1 MDLNNTSDTDFNRKK
16 KPLAG
21 TNKIGLGANQ
31 HPETWIPQQP
41 VNLSLSGTIKQPL
54 NTAPFNPASPTP
66 LTPLVKA
73 TNASPTYTN
82 TATTTPIA
90 SNNPVAMNAPKFD
103 LAANAAD
110 KLVKVE
116 PYNLAQNVPN
126 LSPTPKLS
134 PAPHTAPPT
143 PPVQAFGDKMASG
156 GYVPPTA
163 PSIGQKL
170 VGVGKGLVR
179 NGIQGA
185 ALEGATQ
192 ANNYLLDRDLKNGAF
207 TDNASRV
214 QNFGTGARLV
224 GTAVLDNPI
233 LKRAGNQVADTIN
246 ANVIKPVL
254 SGTQAAYDYAF
265 TSPNELKAR
274 NQSAP
279 AQATQPLRNVQVP
292 DLNTPQVA
300 QSLHQMANRPS
311 LVGTKTSVDQMMNT
325 NTLPPATMGT
335 QAAMSPVN
343 LPNRITAALND
354 PNNYHEHLMQ
364 NAKNAGIDKFQP
376 NLNYADDLNALGGAR
391 KLVGTQPPTQDS
403 QQQAPVTQRLVGTVN
418 GKPVFKDSNGV
429 TSMNG
434 KVINDGKQ
442 DAENR
447 KILPNWAIDKLRSQ
461 ALYEHNPQALQAL
474 LSLQHGNQTGDL
486 ENRKL
491 GFEQDK
497 FGKTSQL
504 AQQEQEFTQGIQN
517 RQVGLQ
523 ESNAQWEREKP
534 TQQFE
539 NERANLQRQALVGSE
554 EARQKLAA
562 FDPAKLEKIST
573 STTDAAG
580 NKYATE
586 RLVNPNHETT
596 LDDIKAFAAA
606 QRVQEP
612 VIDEPKKKKGL
623 LAGLFSSNEPSTSQ
637 DAPPTFKKGDP
648 IEGAVNAKGRQF
660 REGENVITPDGKKAR
675 IVRGEPVLI

>member
-1 MDLNNTSDTDFNRKK
+1 MDLNNSSNTDFNRKR
-16 KPLAG
+16 KPLVG
-21 TNKIGLGANQ
+21 TNEIGLGANQ
-31 HPETWIPQQP
+31 HPETWIPQNN
-41 VNLSLSGTIKQPL
+41 VNPSLSGTVKQSL

-66 LTPLVKA
+66 LTPIVRA
-73 TNASPTYTN
+73 TNASPIYTN

-90 SNNPVAMNAPKFD
+90 STNPIAMNAPKVD

-116 PYNLAQNVPN
+116 PFNLVQNAPR
-126 LSPTPKLS
+126 LSPAPKLS
-134 PAPHTAPPT
+134 PAPQTAPTT
-143 PPVQAFGDKMASG
+143 PLTQAFGDKMASG
-156 GYVPPTA
+156 GYVPPAA

-214 QNFGTGARLV
+214 QNFATGARLV
-224 GTAVLDNPI
+224 GTAVLDNPM
-233 LKRAGNQVADTIN
+233 LKQAGNQVADTIN
-246 ANVIKPVL
+246 KNVVRPVL

-274 NQSAP
+274 NQNAP

-292 DLNTPQVA
+292 DLNAPQVA
-300 QSLHQMANRPS
+300 QSLNQMANRSS
-311 LVGTKTSVDQMMNT
+311 LVGTKTSIDT
-325 NTLPPATMGT
+325 TTLPPAPTGT

-343 LPNRITAALND
+343 TPNRITAALND

-364 NAKNAGIDKFQP
+364 IVKNAGIDKFQP
-376 NLNYADDLNALGGAR
+376 NLNYADDINALGGVR
-391 KLVGTQPPTQDS
+391 KLVGTQDR
-403 QQQAPVTQRLVGTVN
+403 QQQAPVTQRLVGTAN
-418 GKPVFKDSNGV
+418 GQQVFKDSNGV

-442 DAENR
+442 DAENQ

-461 ALYEHNPQALQAL
+461 ALYEKNPNALQAL
-474 LSLQHGNQTGDL
+474 LNLQHGNQTGDL

-497 FGKTSQL
+497 FGKTNQL
-504 AQQEQEFTQGIQN
+504 AQRDQEFTQGIQN

-523 ESNAQWEREKP
+523 ETNAQFEREKP

-586 RLVNPNHETT
+586 RLVNPNHETI

-606 QRVQEP
+606 QRVPEP
-612 VIDEPKKKKGL
+612 VITEPQKKKGL
-623 LAGLFSSNEPSTSQ
+623 LAGLFSNDEPSTSQ
-637 DAPPTFKKGDP
+637 DAPPTFKKGDS
-648 IEGAVNAKGRQF
+648 IQGAIGANGEQFKEGDIIK
-660 REGENVITPDGKKAR
+660 TPDGKKAR
-675 IVRGEPVLI
+675 IIRGEPVLI

>member
-1 MDLNNTSDTDFNRKK
+1 MDLNNSSDTDFNRKR

-21 TNKIGLGANQ
+21 TNEIGLGANQ
-31 HPETWIPQQP
+31 HPETWLPQNN
-41 VNLSLSGTIKQPL
+41 VNPSLSGTVKQSL

-66 LTPLVKA
+66 ITPLVKA

-110 KLVKVE
+110 KMVKIE
-116 PYNLAQNVPN
+116 PYNLAQNAPK
-126 LSPTPKLS
+126 LSLTPKLS
-134 PAPHTAPPT
+134 PAPQTVTAT

-156 GYVPPTA
+156 GYVPPAA

-214 QNFGTGARLV
+214 QNLATGARLV

-233 LKRAGNQVADTIN
+233 VKQAGNQVADTIN
-246 ANVIKPVL
+246 KNVIRPVL

-279 AQATQPLRNVQVP
+279 AQATQSLRNVQVP
-292 DLNTPQVA
+292 DLNAPQVA
-300 QSLHQMANRPS
+300 QSLNQMANRPS
-311 LVGTKTSVDQMMNT
+311 LVGTKTSVDQM
-325 NTLPPATMGT
+325 PPATTGT

-343 LPNRITAALND
+343 SPNRITAALND

-376 NLNYADDLNALGGAR
+376 NLNYADDMNALGAR
-391 KLVGTQPPTQDS
+391 KLVGTQPTTQDS
-403 QQQAPVTQRLVGTVN
+403 QQAPVNQKLVGTFNHENVYRNDNGSVTLAN
-418 GKPVFKDSNGV
+418 GKTLN
-429 TSMNG
+429 
-434 KVINDGKQ
+434 
-442 DAENR
+442 
-447 KILPNWAIDKLRSQ
+447 
-461 ALYEHNPQALQAL
+461 NPQPDANQVIPSRLINSLQIQASRGNKDAISAL
-474 LSLQHGNQTGDL
+474 LQLNSGNQSSQQFT
-486 ENRKL
+486 ENL
-491 GFEQDK
+491 GFEKDK
-497 FGKTSQL
+497 FGKTNELARQSQE
-504 AQQEQEFTQGIQN
+504 ATQGIQN

-539 NERANLQRQALVGSE
+539 NEQANLKRQALVGSE
-554 EARQKLAA
+554 EARQKLTA

-586 RLVNPNHETT
+586 RLVNPNRETT

-623 LAGLFSSNEPSTSQ
+623 LAGLFSGDEPSTSQ
-637 DAPPTFKKGDP
+637 NAPQTFKVGEP
-648 IEGAVNAKGRQF
+648 IQGAVNDKGKQF
-660 REGENVITPDGKKAR
+660 KEGDNVITPDGKKAR